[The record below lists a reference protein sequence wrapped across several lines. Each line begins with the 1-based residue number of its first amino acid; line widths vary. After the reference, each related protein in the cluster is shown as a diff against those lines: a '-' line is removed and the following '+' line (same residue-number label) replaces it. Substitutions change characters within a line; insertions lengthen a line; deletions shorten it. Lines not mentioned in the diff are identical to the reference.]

1 MLAITKTV
9 APVEQSKHI
18 AHSQCDVTKTIRIHR
33 YPKHLF
39 QNREDLFF
47 MKNKTKVILG
57 LAAMLAGTAG
67 IAGVS
72 TFAWFTTQNTAKVTF
87 NDAIVRGDTTHISVS
102 FLDTDQPE
110 NNHIPGNVV
119 GEAATVAQ
127 DTNNHAFV
135 NITGATTQ
143 VVDLSG
149 NGQSFIRP
157 QNYLGTGYSS
167 GASVYYATGVS
178 TGVNNSANST
188 YFMTFTVRVTN
199 NSDVST
205 DVYIG
210 TGSGVA
216 ASTTVNATNSAKA
229 ALATRVGIFDAASAT
244 PDTKIGRTLWDP
256 NTNDTTN
263 EVIDTTST
271 GGTEAFFAG
280 SKVYTHELTKDS
292 LVPNSETQYYGRG
305 TLAAPATSNAVARAK
320 PEYLCTLPALNDERL
335 LTISMWIEG
344 TDSNASDVCISGHVG
359 LTLNLTG
366 VQHAA

>member
-1 MLAITKTV
+1 MLADHEERLP
-9 APVEQSKHI
+9 PVEQSKQHCPF
-18 AHSQCDVTKTIRIHR
+18 ACDVTKTNQNQSLSENT
-33 YPKHLF
+33 LF

-47 MKNKTKVILG
+47 YEKQDKSHSWLSPANASLE
-57 LAAMLAGTAG
+57 LLG
-67 IAGVS
+67 IAACPRPSLGS
-72 TFAWFTTQNTAKVTF
+72 LPKIAAKAHF
-87 NDAIVRGDTTHISVS
+87 
-102 FLDTDQPE
+102 QPM
-110 NNHIPGNVV
+110 P
-119 GEAATVAQ
+119 ATVAQ